1 MSVPHESKS
10 LGILS
15 PYEAADILGVSA
27 PTIRKWVDSGK
38 LPGAFILPG
47 TKERRIPAPV
57 LRRYLITQGVQ
68 VIPTKL
74 IELCR
79 EYEKH
84 HGFIQ
89 PNFPN
94 PTDRV
99 FPIAETK
106 PTDY

>member
-1 MSVPHESKS
+1 MSAPHASTA

-15 PYEAADILGVSA
+15 PYEAASLLGVSA

-38 LPGAFILPG
+38 LIGAFILPG

-57 LRRYLITQGVQ
+57 LRRYLISQGVQ

-74 IELCR
+74 AELCR

-84 HGFIQ
+84 HGIINTINQ
-89 PNFPN
+89 
-94 PTDRV
+94 
-99 FPIAETK
+99 
-106 PTDY
+106 